1 MWFSLSVVQGEQGA
15 VKGRDMAVKRMTS
28 AQIDEEQELAR
39 DWKAAD
45 QRSPDNGL
53 FISAGLSRE
62 GAMHVPVL
70 YKSAFTR

>member
-39 DWKAAD
+39 AWKA
-45 QRSPDNGL
+45 
-53 FISAGLSRE
+53 
-62 GAMHVPVL
+62 HH
-70 YKSAFTR
+70 